1 MLPWKLESIIFKLLK
16 STLCRNDIFKRI
28 KKKHGQDVNTVIK
41 SLEKLKTKY
50 GEVVADIKYIKTCK
64 KKRSIPTF
72 AKVNISKT
80 ITTHKLRRK
89 ISLLVMNTELENK
102 HSEKRRLKK
111 DIKKICIELQRNLSL
126 IILNM
131 VLCQIRVAA

>member
-1 MLPWKLESIIFKLLK
+1 M
-16 STLCRNDIFKRI
+16 
-28 KKKHGQDVNTVIK
+28 NTVIK
-41 SLEKLKTKY
+41 LLEKLKTKY

-64 KKRSIPTF
+64 KERSIPTF